1 MFPLE
6 KSIFFK
12 IDFNY
17 SMIANCC
24 LFFGDTFLSF
34 FFLFYDAAWKSLEV
48 RLNKLQ
54 EGYELFLDLILRE
67 TPTTL

>member
-17 SMIANCC
+17 RVIANCC
-24 LFFGDTFLSF
+24 LFFGDTFFF
-34 FFLFYDAAWKSLEV
+34 FFLCCSLEEPGSETY
-48 RLNKLQ
+48 KLQ
-54 EGYELFLDLILRE
+54 EGYELCSRLVLRDTTNFLAL
-67 TPTTL
+67 